1 MLMLH
6 SPSEPFH
13 HSTPDMAYHV
23 DLQSL
28 WQLWK
33 FLKILTSC
41 TSFLNPSTLFFMVT
55 PAPAD
60 SDGYVKGCTYAAKGS
75 FFSLV
80 FCSFVSEVFFV
91 AILAVKEDTIGER
104 LAALQQLVS
113 SFWEATYYSFLNL
126 VHVFSLFF
134 MIWTHLRKLQ
144 LIWFCRS
151 WGALSEF
158 SSR

>member
-60 SDGYVKGCTYAAKGS
+60 SDGYVKGCTY
-75 FFSLV
+75 
-80 FCSFVSEVFFV
+80 EVFFV